1 MVRVEVTTHE
11 DTSMEP
17 FNGKRIAT
25 IGGGT
30 GGFVVNRGLRQY
42 AVSPTAIC
50 TVFDSG
56 GNTGQL
62 RDQYG
67 ALPQGDVRRC
77 LLALARDNDDTLRR
91 LFEHRFERNGFALD
105 DYSLG
110 NLMLLAAQH
119 EWGVVE
125 GIRRVASVLQVVG
138 TVLPVSVDSAHLCAE
153 LSDGEKLIGER
164 YIDKRSLEDDRT
176 IVRLTLDAPAYAC
189 REAVEAIQNA
199 HVIVLGPGDLYTSII
214 PNLLVKGIVEAINS
228 SLARLCY
235 VPNLMTKWSE
245 TRGFG
250 VDTFVQTLQ
259 AYGIQRPF
267 DTVLVNTT
275 PIGDELL
282 THYLTKE
289 KSEPVRL
296 TDDVETALLASTAV
310 REFVKTNLV
319 SASGLAARLIR
330 HDPQLLAHAIVGL

>member
-1 MVRVEVTTHE
+1 
-11 DTSMEP
+11 MEP
-17 FNGKRIAT
+17 FNGKRIVT

-30 GGFVVNRGLRQY
+30 GGFVVNNGLRQY
-42 AVSPTAIC
+42 PVSPTAIC

-62 RDQYG
+62 RDQRG

-77 LLALARDNDDTLRR
+77 LLALANWDNETLRQ
-91 LFEHRFERNGFALD
+91 LFEHRFEKNGSPLD
-105 DYSLG
+105 DYSIG
-110 NLMLLAAQH
+110 NLLLLAAQK

-125 GIRRVASVLQVVG
+125 GIKRIASLLQVSG

-164 YIDKRSLEDDRT
+164 YIDKRSLEDDST
-176 IVRLTLDAPAYAC
+176 IVRLTLNARAFAC

-199 HVIVLGPGDLYTSII
+199 HMIVLGPGDLYTSII
-214 PNLLVKGIVEAINS
+214 PNLLVEGIAEAIND

-250 VDTFVQTLQ
+250 VDTFVRTLQ
-259 AYGIQRPF
+259 SYGIKRPF
-267 DTVLVNTT
+267 DAVLVNTT

-282 THYLTKE
+282 THYLMEE

-296 TDDVETALLASTAV
+296 TNDVETTLLASAAV
-310 REFVKTNLV
+310 RGFVKTNLV
-319 SASGLAARLIR
+319 SASGLVAQLIR
-330 HDPQLLAHAIVGL
+330 HDSQLLAHAIVGL

>member
-1 MVRVEVTTHE
+1 MVMDV
-11 DTSMEP
+11 
-17 FNGKRIAT
+17 FNGKKIVT

-42 AVSPTAIC
+42 PVSPTAIC

-56 GNTGQL
+56 GNTGKL

-77 LLALARDNDDTLRR
+77 LLALARGDDDTLRR
-91 LFEHRFERNGFALD
+91 LFAHRFERNGSALD

-119 EWGVVE
+119 EWDAVE

-153 LSDGEKLIGER
+153 LSDGETLVGEALI
-164 YIDKRSLEDDRT
+164 DTRSLDDVRT
-176 IVRLTLDAPAYAC
+176 IAQLTLDARAFAC
-189 REAVEAIQNA
+189 REAVEAIENA
-199 HVIVLGPGDLYTSII
+199 QVIVLGPGDLYTSII
-214 PNLLVKGIVEAINS
+214 PNLLVEGIAEAINS

-259 AYGIQRPF
+259 SYGVTRPF
-267 DTVLVNTT
+267 DAVLVNTT
-275 PIGDELL
+275 PISGELL
-282 THYLTKE
+282 ALYLEKE
-289 KSEPVRL
+289 KSEPVYL
-296 TDDVETALLASTAV
+296 GGDVEAALLASTAV
-310 REFVKTNLV
+310 RKFIKTNLV

-330 HDPQLLAHAIVGL
+330 HDSQLLAHAIVGL